1 MIRFRLS
8 ARQAVPPG
16 ATAPGF
22 CQSARRRDGR
32 LRFRH
37 DLLYPHRLQ
46 VAYGIEPLLKRGIDG
61 RGETV
66 VFPELAEPQLSR
78 LWSATCA
85 RTWRNLTA
93 YSACPPR
100 SYGS

>member
-16 ATAPGF
+16 ATAPG
-22 CQSARRRDGR
+22 SANPPVGATGDC
-32 LRFRH
+32 
-37 DLLYPHRLQ
+37 DSVTTCYTPHRLQ

-100 SYGS
+100 GYGS

>member
-1 MIRFRLS
+1 MIRFQLS
-8 ARQAVPPG
+8 ARQAAPPG
-16 ATAPGF
+16 ATAPGI
-22 CQSARRRDGR
+22 CQRAHRRDGR

-37 DLLYPHRLQ
+37 DLLYPRRLR

-93 YSACPPR
+93 CSACPPR
-100 SYGS
+100 GYGS